1 MEENDKERITD
12 QLNNISKII
21 EQENTLFLSMSSLS
35 IAIIVIL
42 SLGKELVNFKLIE
55 SKILL
60 TIFLFII
67 IVILITYQYSLDLG
81 KGKSLKI
88 IEQILDKKI
97 SSELK
102 NMNIFNKI
110 LSYIPKIITT
120 IFFICIIYIIYAIWR
135 YY

>member
-135 YY
+135 